1 MNDMPITPYKINSSP
16 QHKLS
21 KYFYTG
27 FVYLF
32 LYVPILVVITLS
44 FNQAQR
50 SLLWKGF
57 SLHWYTEL
65 FHDTDLLIVAGH
77 SLTIGIL
84 AATIATCIGI
94 LAAVILFRYKFFG
107 KKLLHS
113 LLFTLIILP
122 EIVMGISL
130 LLMYSVFKIPL
141 GFWSL
146 LFAHITLCAPF
157 AAVTIYSR
165 ITTLDHDLFEAAR
178 DLGASDITIFIKI
191 IIPLLLPA
199 IIAGWLLSFTLSL
212 DDVIISYFVAGPDF
226 EILPLRIY
234 SMVKLGIKPEINAL
248 CTLLLAIT
256 LVLVSTA
263 QLALRKKQ

>member
-1 MNDMPITPYKINSSP
+1 MN
-16 QHKLS
+16 KLF

-27 FVYLF
+27 LVYVF
-32 LYVPILVVITLS
+32 LYLPITVVIVLS
-44 FNQAQR
+44 FNQAER

-57 SLHWYTEL
+57 SLHWYSVL
-65 FHDTDLLIVAGH
+65 FHDTELLRVAAN
-77 SLTIGIL
+77 SITIGVL
-84 AATIATCIGI
+84 AATVATFIGT
-94 LAAVILFRYKFFG
+94 LAAVILFRHKFFG
-107 KKLLHS
+107 KKLLHG

-122 EIVMGISL
+122 EIIMGISL

-146 LFAHITLCAPF
+146 LLAHITLCMPF
-157 AAVTIYSR
+157 AAITIYSR
-165 ITTLDHDLFEAAR
+165 IITLDQDIFEAAR
-178 DLGASDITIFIKI
+178 DLGANDVTIFIKI

-199 IIAGWLLSFTLSL
+199 IVAGWLLSFTLSL
-212 DDVIISYFVAGPDF
+212 DDVITSYFVAGPNF

-248 CTLLLAIT
+248 CTLLLSMT
-256 LVLVSTA
+256 LVLVVAA